1 MAAMAIK
8 TKTIL
13 FEMTIPADGVVVF
26 DCNNAEVLLNG
37 QNASYAV
44 NGNDFF
50 NLTPKTQKINITPYV
65 TGGANITGTL
75 KYKEG
80 WF

>member
-1 MAAMAIK
+1 MALVTKVVSFAMS
-8 TKTIL
+8 
-13 FEMTIPADGVVVF
+13 IPANGVVVF
-26 DCNNAEVLLNG
+26 DCENAEVLLNG

-50 NLTPKTQKINITPYV
+50 NLLPNVRNINITPYV

-75 KYKEG
+75 KIKEG